1 MGRLRQLSEDIL
13 KVVGTKDLV
22 DTEAYRQAVRF
33 LRDGIMPNGQGYADG
48 PPRLMAQLGD
58 VDACELVRVSQAS
71 QGDGSVRFE
80 ARFFIHPSRASGA
93 GLSIDGAITEFFI
106 AMAEKVPE
114 DDDTGKI
121 ALAAALR
128 AECDERSSAIQQ
140 AFAGLLVPD
149 ELVWRL
155 VGWPQRWAWV
165 VEDVHVDRIAFG
177 EAWVE
182 ENRGETWLAKHWEI
196 WVPVTLDV
204 VAVLRRKDG

>member
-1 MGRLRQLSEDIL
+1 MGRLRQLSEDIM
-13 KVVGTKDLV
+13 KVVGTKDLM

-58 VDACELVRVSQAS
+58 VDACELKRINQAS

-93 GLSIDGAITEFFI
+93 GLSIDGAITEFFM
-106 AMAEKVPE
+106 AMSEKIPC

-128 AECDERSSAIQQ
+128 AECDERTSAIQQ

-155 VGWPQRWAWV
+155 VGWTQRGAWI
-165 VEDVHVDRIAFG
+165 VENVDIDRIAFG
-177 EAWVE
+177 DAWVE
-182 ENRGETWLAKHWEI
+182 ENRGENWLAKHWEI

-204 VAVLRRKDG
+204 IATMRRR

>member
-1 MGRLRQLSEDIL
+1 MGRLKQLAEDIL

-22 DTEAYRQAVRF
+22 DSEPYRQAIRF
-33 LRDGIMPNGQGYADG
+33 LRDGVMPNGQGYADG
-48 PPRLMAQLGD
+48 PPRMIAQLGD
-58 VDACELVRVSQAS
+58 AEGCELVRISQAS

-80 ARFFIHPSRASGA
+80 ARFSIHPSRASGA
-93 GLSIDGAITEFFI
+93 GLSIDGAITEFFM
-106 AMAEKVPE
+106 AMVEKAPC
-114 DDDTGKI
+114 DDNTGKV

-128 AECDERSSAIQQ
+128 AECDERTSAIQQ

-155 VGWPQRWAWV
+155 VGWPQRGAWI
-165 VEDVHVDRIAFG
+165 VEGVDIDRIAFG
-177 EAWVE
+177 DAWVE

-204 VAVLRRKDG
+204 IATMRRR